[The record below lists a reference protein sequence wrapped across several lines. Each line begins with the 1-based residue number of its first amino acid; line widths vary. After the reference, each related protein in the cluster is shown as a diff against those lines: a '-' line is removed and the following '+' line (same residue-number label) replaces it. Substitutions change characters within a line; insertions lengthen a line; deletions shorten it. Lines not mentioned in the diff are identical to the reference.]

1 MTDVVRNYTW
11 GNARRRRRGF
21 RRHGSGCAKFFVP
34 VLILLALWCLW
45 LTRDNFEP
53 HAFIDADSG
62 VEIYITDVIDKRAD
76 ILRSRVLTLIPES
89 SEGRDIMRTVAED
102 PPVPEWLLNNLSA
115 GLCHISGPGIEDARQ
130 LVLSTRM
137 TRIGSIVERLIR
149 FTPAVNKDYASG
161 LRLRHIPEAGIYY
174 APRGR
179 TLLLSLSRDSLIHAL
194 TLRPDAALDAGLY
207 QEGIHMA
214 TGADLFCRIDAR
226 GIPLDQPPF
235 EKVEIAVRIE
245 RDTARLAVQG
255 RLSPSFMEQ
264 YTPFLK
270 GLTPQPLPA
279 PLDGIVS
286 VSMAT
291 AMPLPALI
299 ASLAEPFPALKTA
312 SAFLKQDEEDKDLL
326 EPVTEIQSLM
336 QQTLS
341 DAGATMRLSWLGVE
355 PYEMMPA
362 PVLAATF
369 DADTYRVLALF
380 ERIAPA
386 PGVTSGVD
394 LAPRLDD
401 EYTLAYAPFVGG
413 PAIEPAVAIY
423 GNGMLFSTSAN
434 VARELLQ
441 TAPLTATHPQ
451 DGNLY
456 ISLKPNEAITAYL
469 DTAREFAVSGLLRNH
484 TETSLED
491 VMQPWVDAS
500 AALDTVV
507 LFVTCDNGALRAE
520 LKLAMNDTP
529 GPPES
534 EVPETKSQATD
545 E

>member
-21 RRHGSGCAKFFVP
+21 RRHGLGCAKFFFP

-53 HAFIDADSG
+53 HAFISKDSG
-62 VEIYITDVIDKRAD
+62 IEIYINDIIDKRAD
-76 ILRSRVLTLIPES
+76 ILSSRVLTLIPES
-89 SEGRDIMRTVAED
+89 SEGRDIIRALAED

-115 GLCHISGPGIEDARQ
+115 GLCHISGPRVEDVRQ

-137 TRIGSIVERLIR
+137 TRIGSIAERLIR
-149 FTPAVNKDYASG
+149 FTPTVKRDYASG
-161 LRLRHIPEAGIYY
+161 LQLRHIPEAGIYY

-179 TLLLSLSRDSLIHAL
+179 TLLLSLSRDSLVHAL
-194 TLRPDAALDAGLY
+194 TLHPDAALDAGSY

-214 TGADLFCRIDAR
+214 SGADLFCRIDAR
-226 GIPLDQPPF
+226 GIPVDQPPF
-235 EKVEIAVRIE
+235 EKVEIAMRIE
-245 RDTARLAVQG
+245 RDAARLAVQG
-255 RLSPSFMEQ
+255 RFSPSFMEQ
-264 YTPFLK
+264 YAPFLK

-291 AMPLPALI
+291 TMPLPALI
-299 ASLAEPFPALKTA
+299 ASLAEPFPAFKAA
-312 SAFLKQDEEDKDLL
+312 SAFLKQDEEDTDLL
-326 EPVTEIQSLM
+326 KPVTEIQALM
-336 QQTLS
+336 QQALS

-355 PYEMMPA
+355 PYAMMPT
-362 PVLAATF
+362 PLLAATF
-369 DADTYRVLALF
+369 DVDTYRVLALF

-386 PGVTSGVD
+386 PGVASGVD

-434 VARELLQ
+434 MARELLE

-451 DGNLY
+451 QGNLY
-456 ISLKPNEAITAYL
+456 IALKPSEAITACL
-469 DTAREFAVSGLLRNH
+469 DTAREFALSGLLRNH

-491 VMQPWVDAS
+491 AMQPLVDAA

-507 LFVTCDNGALRAE
+507 LSVTCDNGALRAE
-520 LKLAMNDTP
+520 LKLAMNDAP
-529 GPPES
+529 RPPEAEVS
-534 EVPETKSQATD
+534 ETESPATD